1 MFRTSLLCYLWSEL
15 TSLIQYYYYLAINC
29 TVVSLCDI
37 QPQWCKCINVT
48 RSAKRGL
55 IGCRNSKFRFTCL
68 SINCFAVQSSTTNQ
82 NVSFLNLNCVA
93 VQSSTTNQNVSFFK
107 FAMTKYIK
115 SHAQLKE

>member
-1 MFRTSLLCYLWSEL
+1 MVSVEDIVDDPKDQ
-15 TSLIQYYYYLAINC
+15 SLIQYYYYLAINC

-68 SINCFAVQSSTTNQ
+68 FVKYVVSFKKKIIFPSILTTNSR
-82 NVSFLNLNCVA
+82 VMMF
-93 VQSSTTNQNVSFFK
+93 
-107 FAMTKYIK
+107 
-115 SHAQLKE
+115 